1 MPKPI
6 AIATSLAIISLKSL
20 IGFIGAVEFWGS
32 AIEWG
37 FLLSFTTL
45 SIIGIF
51 VGQYFNDKV
60 ASDKLKDIFGI
71 FVISIAL
78 IILIKTI
85 I

>member
-1 MPKPI
+1 MQWN
-6 AIATSLAIISLKSL
+6 
-20 IGFIGAVEFWGS
+20 WGS

-37 FLLSFTTL
+37 FLLSFTLL

-51 VGQYFNDKV
+51 VGQYLNNKV

-71 FVISIAL
+71 FVISIAI